1 LSPPAEITFERE
13 TTMTQSET
21 ARHAR
26 AELETIAA
34 GLRLHELARLV
45 ALGRRLLEQRETP
58 VPEGWSA
65 AE

>member
-1 LSPPAEITFERE
+1 
-13 TTMTQSET
+13 MTQSET

-45 ALGRRLLEQRETP
+45 ALGRRLLEQGETP

-65 AE
+65 VE

>member
-1 LSPPAEITFERE
+1 
-13 TTMTQSET
+13 MTPSET

-45 ALGRRLLEQRETP
+45 ALGRRLLEQGETP
-58 VPEGWSA
+58 AREWLPAVE
-65 AE
+65 